1 MTNIPRT
8 LINNILLKSGNPYA
22 TLVNKKAQTFLNLQ
36 KSNLNNNN
44 KRKYGPNW
52 LNLGN
57 SSPGTQNRAAKD
69 LFKKYLK
76 VPSFLLKYINKPK
89 TASKKRKWG
98 SLKIHV

>member
-1 MTNIPRT
+1 
-8 LINNILLKSGNPYA
+8 
-22 TLVNKKAQTFLNLQ
+22 
-36 KSNLNNNN
+36 
-44 KRKYGPNW
+44 

-98 SLKIHV
+98 SLKIRV